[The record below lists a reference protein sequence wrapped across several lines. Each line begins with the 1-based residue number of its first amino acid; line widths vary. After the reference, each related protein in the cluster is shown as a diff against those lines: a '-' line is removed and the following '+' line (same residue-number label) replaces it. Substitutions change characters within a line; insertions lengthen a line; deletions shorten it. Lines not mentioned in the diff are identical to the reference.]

1 MTPIEADST
10 TQWTRQIQD
19 TLAGNSGMREGL
31 DDDEALPL
39 VNWGAEQAETVAH
52 RLAQPDTPP
61 PDDEQVALA
70 AHNLGR
76 LLTRITWVVTFRT
89 KKDAAW
95 LTRTFAKIN
104 ALSQEVFGPDAP
116 TLSDEEIA
124 AWIDEQAGKSN
135 GELVQGLI
143 TRLTPQGAAPDVAG
157 ESPVDGGT
165 SELGATDDTPAEV
178 DAPPAETRESP
189 PEAAS
194 SAPVAANDTPTEAD
208 APPAQADDSA
218 PAEQENPTG
227 LFGRILRALSDEPPA
242 DPPPDSPP
250 TEGFEDA

>member
-10 TQWTRQIQD
+10 TQWTQQIQD

-52 RLAQPDTPP
+52 RLAQPDAPP

-70 AHNLGR
+70 ANNLGR
-76 LLTRITWVVTFRT
+76 LLTRITWVVTFRE

-124 AWIDEQAGKSN
+124 EWIAGQAGKSN
-135 GELVQGLI
+135 GELVRDLI
-143 TRLTPQGAAPDVAG
+143 ARLTPQGAAPDEAG

-165 SELGATDDTPAEV
+165 PELAPTDDTPAEA
-178 DAPPAETRESP
+178 DAPPAQPGEASS
-189 PEAAS
+189 EAAS
-194 SAPVAANDTPTEAD
+194 SAPVTASDTPAEAN
-208 APPAQADDSA
+208 APPAQTDDSA
-218 PAEQENPTG
+218 PAEQETPKG

-242 DPPPDSPP
+242 DPPPDSPS
-250 TEGFEDA
+250 TQGFEDA